1 MKPHRIFYIM
11 KKHKLFCA
19 VLVTLVVSI
28 TSCKYDDAELWNAVD
43 SLENRLTKIESK
55 LETMNSNINSISGLV
70 EALERN
76 LFIEEVETVENGYNI
91 KFSDGTQANI
101 LNGKDGK
108 DGIDAP
114 IINVKLQDGKYYWVQ
129 TVNGETSWLL
139 DVDGNMIPASGT
151 DAVTPL
157 LKVDSD
163 GYWIV
168 SYDKGYKYSKVLN
181 EKGEP
186 IQASGKEN
194 ESFFESVEATETEL
208 IIILADGTEII
219 LPIGE
224 QSPYKAVD
232 LGLSVK
238 WATFNLGATA
248 PTDKGGLYWWGDVTG
263 ENSEAP
269 DLDLIYGTSY
279 DIVRANWGGKWRMPS
294 VNELKELVKEC
305 KWTEKTVNGVVG
317 MEVMGKN
324 EQSIFLP
331 VTGRGVLMS
340 GSPFVLLETYGYYW
354 AGESNLVSGNRY
366 GSMLYWDS
374 ENEADG
380 VNCPGGLNVNESK
393 LAIRPVRE

>member
-1 MKPHRIFYIM
+1 M

-91 KFSDGTQANI
+91 KFSDGSQASI

-151 DAVTPL
+151 DAVTPM

-168 SYDKGYKYSKVLN
+168 SYDKGYKYT
-181 EKGEP
+181 
-186 IQASGKEN
+186 GKL
-194 ESFFESVEATETEL
+194 F
-208 IIILADGTEII
+208 
-219 LPIGE
+219 
-224 QSPYKAVD
+224 
-232 LGLSVK
+232 VK
-238 WATFNLGATA
+238 
-248 PTDKGGLYWWGDVTG
+248 
-263 ENSEAP
+263 
-269 DLDLIYGTSY
+269 
-279 DIVRANWGGKWRMPS
+279 
-294 VNELKELVKEC
+294 
-305 KWTEKTVNGVVG
+305 
-317 MEVMGKN
+317 
-324 EQSIFLP
+324 
-331 VTGRGVLMS
+331 
-340 GSPFVLLETYGYYW
+340 
-354 AGESNLVSGNRY
+354 
-366 GSMLYWDS
+366 
-374 ENEADG
+374 
-380 VNCPGGLNVNESK
+380 
-393 LAIRPVRE
+393 